1 MSLIQKTGPVGV
13 DIVID
18 KIQQDLYNN
27 LSWVDG
33 GSDVY
38 QCYPRAYKNET
49 ENGITPEIAVDNI
62 DYSEV
67 LFDDTFSATSFFTT
81 GDSMPFST
89 GRKYQISVSL
99 YFQLI
104 LTDLY
109 PSVAHRADEE
119 AHRDVLMILDKSSR
133 GYNVTSVEKGIQNV
147 YGEFY
152 KDEIKYDDTSKFHV
166 FRIDLETTFNY
177 FC

>member
-1 MSLIQKTGPVGV
+1 M
-13 DIVID
+13 
-18 KIQQDLYNN
+18 
-27 LSWVDG
+27 
-33 GSDVY
+33 
-38 QCYPRAYKNET
+38 
-49 ENGITPEIAVDNI
+49 
-62 DYSEV
+62 
-67 LFDDTFSATSFFTT
+67 
-81 GDSMPFST
+81 
-89 GRKYQISVSL
+89 
-99 YFQLI
+99 
-104 LTDLY
+104 Y